1 MKSVRTFVLLSLGT
15 LGLTHSIQAALQ
27 KEEQIMISKTELRGL
42 IREEI
47 QSSIG
52 FIDPMRVFEQSDQ
65 YKDEIK
71 NIEKELEVRKQQL
84 KSLENTAMKKKAEM
98 ETMAN
103 ALSDSAKER
112 KKEEMIN
119 LESQY
124 RIKLQSAQEFAE
136 NAEQKARM
144 KILRTIQDAAES
156 VAKEQNMVLVFGTG
170 VVYGAKAVDLTDK
183 VIEQINKK
191 YRAEKGPQIKK
202 KEASAQAA
210 G

>member
-1 MKSVRTFVLLSLGT
+1 MKSVRIFILFSLGA
-15 LGLTHSIQAALQ
+15 LGLMHGIQAEEK

-47 QSSIG
+47 QNSIG

-136 NAEQKARM
+136 NAEQKIRM
-144 KILRTIQDAAES
+144 NILRRIQDAAEA

-183 VIEQINKK
+183 VIERINKT
-191 YRAEKGPQIKK
+191 YRAEKKPVIKK
-202 KEASAQAA
+202 QEAAVQATK
-210 G
+210 